1 MRKLIIFLLATLIFI
16 SENASA
22 QSVSDIVDQQ
32 NLSALIMTDTRDAVA
47 KAGGTIGSHIVDRG
61 ETWESIASRYG
72 VPPEIIRRLN
82 CGIPECYT
90 GLELEVPIMPVA
102 QATPNASLKSLETT
116 MLNHARK
123 MMERKD
129 YKGAIK
135 QYSALI
141 KEFPSAT
148 AYYERAAAHYNNGKL
163 KNSMKDLM
171 RVIHSGKESAMYPDA
186 EELYVAISNELQ
198 EKRAERALMW
208 GQIASVVLQTGL
220 QVSSA
225 IIESKAASGNP
236 SFYIP
241 QGGNIVSENYVPG
254 FYAGTSFSQNTGIA
268 IPESLKIENY
278 LTPGIGFGEVTFDQ
292 WGNPLFSNKSLGEAM
307 RRMNSDFANDMQK
320 SGLLSAGSPATNT
333 MLTTMLKQN
342 VRLGENTASLI
353 ETPHYSFKY
362 DKQDSDSES
371 NKSDDSPREINI
383 NHSSQISGYSST
395 YYGYIDLLS
404 NMKNGF
410 SKYSDID
417 RRNMQAKM
425 KECRETAN
433 SLAGTTVINISP
445 WENWNGK

>member
-254 FYAGTSFSQNTGIA
+254 FYAGTFPALSPSCSTQPTYWNYDGTAIIEAAKDNLLNAPFGAYGIEPISLSENDSFNGETGNSNGIDNPPIKSNTLSGDKNIDKT
-268 IPESLKIENY
+268 SL
-278 LTPGIGFGEVTFDQ
+278 V
-292 WGNPLFSNKSLGEAM
+292 LGYV
-307 RRMNSDFANDMQK
+307 Q
-320 SGLLSAGSPATNT
+320 T
-333 MLTTMLKQN
+333 
-342 VRLGENTASLI
+342 
-353 ETPHYSFKY
+353 Y
-362 DKQDSDSES
+362 
-371 NKSDDSPREINI
+371 
-383 NHSSQISGYSST
+383 SGYC
-395 YYGYIDLLS
+395 DLLS

-417 RRNMQAKM
+417 RRNMQVKM